1 MVVVGVVVVG
11 VVVSVVV
18 GGNVV
23 MGFVGVVVIVVIV
36 FDFVV
41 VVVEFVV
48 VDAGTAVVVVVC
60 FILQPV
66 LHDTGHLYRTYLLIR
81 HKLFAASSLQQDILS
96 EQNSDVVVFVVFVVV
111 GVISVDVVV
120 SVVLDHVVLIVDDAV
135 VAEVVGSLLL
145 VVGLAIVVVG
155 VVEVVFSVVF
165 VVAVVIIVVVGVI
178 VDGGVAV
185 LHFPQVRRHDIAI
198 ELRIQYSL
206 INSHPTCLSTH
217 VVGIVDGGGVVVVIT
232 GCVLVLHFPQ
242 VRWHEIVVDLRKQYC

>member
-1 MVVVGVVVVG
+1 M
-11 VVVSVVV
+11 
-18 GGNVV
+18 
-23 MGFVGVVVIVVIV
+23 
-36 FDFVV
+36 
-41 VVVEFVV
+41 
-48 VDAGTAVVVVVC
+48 
-60 FILQPV
+60 
-66 LHDTGHLYRTYLLIR
+66 
-81 HKLFAASSLQQDILS
+81 FAASSLQQDILS
-96 EQNSDVVVFVVFVVV
+96 EQNSDEVVFVVFVVV

-120 SVVLDHVVLIVDDAV
+120 SFVLDPGVFIVADAV

-145 VVGLAIVVVG
+145 VVGLAFVVVG

-217 VVGIVDGGGVVVVIT
+217 VVGVVAVSYTHLTLPTIYSV
-232 GCVLVLHFPQ
+232 
-242 VRWHEIVVDLRKQYC
+242 

>member
-1 MVVVGVVVVG
+1 
-11 VVVSVVV
+11 
-18 GGNVV
+18 

-41 VVVEFVV
+41 FVIEFVV

-66 LHDTGHLYRTYLLIR
+66 LHDIGHLYRTYLLIR

-111 GVISVDVVV
+111 SVGVVV
-120 SVVLDHVVLIVDDAV
+120 SFVLDPVVLIVADAV

-145 VVGLAIVVVG
+145 VVGLAIVVLVVIVVVVVG
-155 VVEVVFSVVF
+155 VVVVVFSVVF

-217 VVGIVDGGGVVVVIT
+217 VVGIVDGGGVVVGIT